1 MGLMSPADAV
11 FLLAESREHPM
22 HVAGLQIFRKPPD
35 AGEDYVNDLY
45 DKLLTFDE
53 LRPLMR
59 KRPHDPVSTVGQT
72 WWAEDHEID
81 LEYHV
86 RLSALPRPGRVRE
99 LLALVSRLH
108 GYLLDRHRPLWEF
121 HLIDG
126 LEGGRFATYVKI
138 HHALADGVSAV
149 RLMTGALPEDAE
161 TTVPPLWAADPARER
176 ARPARP
182 SSGWGP
188 RRAVGAAA
196 GAVGELAGS
205 VPSLLRLGQAAV
217 RGRTTSP
224 SFLAPRTMFNVPIT
238 GARRVAAQAW
248 PIARLRAAGKPAGA
262 TLNDVVL
269 AMCAGALR
277 RYLIAQDELPDRAL
291 VAGVPVSLRSRTAS
305 GDQGNA
311 VGIALCGLAT
321 DLPDPGE
328 RLREITRSM
337 REAKQVLSE
346 QTPLGIQVASAALLV
361 PTLLA
366 TLPGGAGLAPPAF
379 NLIISNVPGPREP
392 RYWNGALME
401 GTYPISI
408 PYDGM
413 ALNITVF
420 SYAGDIEFG
429 LIGCRRSVPHLQ
441 HLLRCLEDS
450 LAELENAG

>member
-35 AGEDYVNDLY
+35 AGEDYVNHLY
-45 DKLLTFDE
+45 EKLLTFGE

-59 KRPHDPVSTVGQT
+59 RRPRDPVSTVGQT
-72 WWAEDHEID
+72 WWTDDTEVD
-81 LEYHV
+81 LEHHV
-86 RLSALPRPGRVRE
+86 RLLALPRPGRVRE

-108 GYLLDRHRPLWEF
+108 SYLLDRHRPLWEF

-161 TTVPPLWAADPARER
+161 TTVPPLWAPDPADDG
-176 ARPARP
+176 ARPPASRT
-182 SSGWGP
+182 GWGP
-188 RRAVGAAA
+188 LRAVGSTVDAMGDLA
-196 GAVGELAGS
+196 GA
-205 VPSLLRLGQAAV
+205 VPSLLRLGHAAV
-217 RGRTTSP
+217 RGRTTLP
-224 SFLAPRTMFNVPIT
+224 SFPAPRTMFNVPIT
-238 GARRVAAQAW
+238 GSRRIAAQAW
-248 PIARLRAAGKPAGA
+248 PIDRLRAAGKQAGA

-291 VAGVPVSLRSRTAS
+291 VAGVPVSLRAKSAS

-328 RLREITRSM
+328 RLREITLSM
-337 REAKQVLSE
+337 RQAKQTMSG
-346 QTPLGIQVASAALLV
+346 QTPLRIQAASAALLA
-361 PTLLA
+361 PTVLA
-366 TLPGGAGLAPPAF
+366 SLPGGATVAPPAF
-379 NLIISNVPGPREP
+379 NLIISNVPGPRRP

-408 PYDGM
+408 PYEGM

-420 SYAGDIEFG
+420 SYAGDIGFG

-441 HLLRCLEDS
+441 HLLRCLEES
-450 LAELENAG
+450 LAELETAH